1 MIYHNSV
8 AVQSNPL
15 TDFVNESATD
25 ATAFKGLLL
34 APELGVSAM
43 SGTYPKITVAK
54 SELMRAAN
62 RRREPGTNFNRWQS
76 SIDSG
81 ELELKQIGEEAS
93 IPDEIAMQWDDYFDI
108 EAMGAAE
115 GLERLRRGHEMEVAA
130 ALMNP
135 STFTATNS
143 AVAYQAGNIATIAF
157 PADVFAAIRRLKA
170 KGTNPDTIVIPGV
183 VYDVLIQ
190 STLLKNFLVGSLG
203 AGVDVNEGTIQRAFA
218 VNGITR
224 VVVPDLY
231 VNQSDTGGDT
241 LTSIYSD
248 DYVFIGK
255 IGSGPL
261 RNGGAL
267 RTAFYDKAGPLFM
280 AMQYRDETKKSN
292 IIRDEMIS
300 NVIVVNARAGE
311 LITTQA

>member
-1 MIYHNSV
+1 MIYQNSV
-8 AVQSNPL
+8 AVPSNPL
-15 TDFVNESATD
+15 TDFVNESAGD
-25 ATAFKGLLL
+25 STAFKGLLL
-34 APELGVSAM
+34 APELPVSAM
-43 SGTYPKITVAK
+43 TGTYPKITVAK
-54 SELMRAAN
+54 GELGRAAN

-81 ELELKQIGEEAS
+81 SLTLKQIGEEAS

-108 EAMGAAE
+108 EALGAAE

-130 ALMNP
+130 ALMNA

-143 AVAYQAGNIATIAF
+143 LVAYQIANKATINF
-157 PADVFAAIRRLKA
+157 PGDVLAIIRRLKA

-183 VYDVLIQ
+183 IYDVLIQ
-190 STLLKNFLVGSLG
+190 STLLQNFLVGSLG
-203 AGVDVNEGTIQRAFA
+203 AGVNVNENTIQRGFA
-218 VNGITR
+218 VNGITS
-224 VVVPDLY
+224 VIVTDSY

-241 LTSIYSD
+241 LTSIWSD
-248 DYVFIGK
+248 DYVAVAK

-280 AMQYRDETKKSN
+280 ASQYRDEKVKSN

-300 NVIVVNARAGE
+300 NVIVASTKAAE

>member
-1 MIYHNSV
+1 MIYQNSV
-8 AVQSNPL
+8 AVPSNPL
-15 TDFVNESATD
+15 TDFVNETAGDS
-25 ATAFKGLLL
+25 TAFKGLLL

-43 SGTYPKITVAK
+43 TGTYPKITVAK
-54 SELMRAAN
+54 GELGRAAN

-81 ELELKQIGEEAS
+81 SLTLKQIGEEAS

-108 EAMGAAE
+108 EALGAAE

-130 ALMNP
+130 ALMNA
-135 STFTATNS
+135 SNFTATNS
-143 AVAYQAGNIATIAF
+143 AVAYQIANKATINF
-157 PADVFAAIRRLKA
+157 PADILNIIRRLKA

-183 VYDVLIQ
+183 IYDVLIQ
-190 STLLKNFLVGSLG
+190 STLLQNFLVGSLG
-203 AGVDVNEGTIQRAFA
+203 AGVNVNENTIQRAFA
-218 VNGITR
+218 VNGITS
-224 VVVPDLY
+224 VVVTDSY

-241 LTSIYSD
+241 LTPIWSD
-248 DYVFIGK
+248 DYVAVAK

-267 RTAFYDKAGPLFM
+267 RTAFWDKAGPLFM
-280 AMQYRDETKKSN
+280 ASQYRDEKVKSN

-300 NVIVVNARAGE
+300 NVIVASTKAAE